1 MMKLWCL
8 CRANPEATRQDVL
21 ELCNRINDRLIM
33 VRASYSE
40 GAQAPV
46 VVFDWYTD
54 TQAGVTGE
62 AIVDETRRFVNIF
75 PAIWPLDTENILE

>member
-1 MMKLWCL
+1 
-8 CRANPEATRQDVL
+8 
-21 ELCNRINDRLIM
+21 
-33 VRASYSE
+33 
-40 GAQAPV
+40 V